1 MTAAAKDSHSPSA
14 ESAMLPSPRR
24 HRVLEVLFSFRV
36 GGSEVVG
43 LELAQQLAR
52 AGAQVLCT
60 ALDGMDGP
68 LREQCARYEIP
79 VVDLGLP
86 VRNALGRNGLSL
98 RLADR
103 LRELALDAIHLQHF
117 LALNKLGL
125 PARLAGVPRIVVTE
139 HSDAQLRDSAAG
151 RLRLRLNWRL
161 AHRITV
167 IHPGLREYL
176 RADIGIPPERVAVIP
191 NGVDTQRWQRS
202 DRDER
207 RAALGIGPEF
217 VFVFVGRVEPVK
229 DVPGLIRAFLQTSP
243 RFAGPARLVVV
254 GDGSEMS
261 ICRGLLDAHPLK
273 DRVVLAGQQS
283 DTRPYL
289 AAADAFVM
297 NSRSEGTP
305 RALVEAMCMG
315 LPAICTAVG
324 GIPEL
329 LDDRGW
335 LTRSGDGPGL
345 ESALLDAVEQRE
357 KRVQFG
363 LRAKHYIQSR
373 YDYREIVRQ
382 YQDVL
387 GLGAVPA
394 ANAHT
399 LG

>member
-1 MTAAAKDSHSPSA
+1 MAPF
-14 ESAMLPSPRR
+14 PRR
-24 HRVLEVLFSFRV
+24 QRVLEVLFSFRV

-43 LELAQQLAR
+43 LELAQQLSR
-52 AGAQVLCT
+52 AGAEVLCT

-68 LREQCARYEIP
+68 LREQCARFEIP

-98 RLADR
+98 RLANR
-103 LRELALDAIHLQHF
+103 LRGLQLDAIHLQHF

-139 HSDAQLRDSAAG
+139 HSEAQLRESAAG
-151 RLRLRLNWRL
+151 RLRLLLNWRL
-161 AHRITV
+161 AHQITV

-176 RADIGIPPERVAVIP
+176 RADIGIPLERIAVIP
-191 NGVDTQRWQRS
+191 NGIDTQRWQRS
-202 DRDER
+202 DREER

-217 VFVFVGRVEPVK
+217 VFLFVGRVEAVK
-229 DVPGLIRAFLQTSP
+229 DVPGLIRAFLNAAP
-243 RFAGPARLVVV
+243 RFTRPAKLMVV
-254 GDGSEMS
+254 GDGSDMS
-261 ICRGLLDAHPLK
+261 ICRALLQGHPLQ
-273 DRVVLAGQQS
+273 DRVVLAGQQP
-283 DTRPYL
+283 DTRLYL

-324 GIPEL
+324 GVPEL
-329 LDDRGW
+329 LDGRGW
-335 LTRSGDGPGL
+335 LTRSGDGPCL
-345 ESALLDAVEQRE
+345 ESTLLDAVAHEG

-387 GLGAVPA
+387 GLGASPTA
-394 ANAHT
+394 DAQT

>member
-1 MTAAAKDSHSPSA
+1 MIAP
-14 ESAMLPSPRR
+14 AMAPGPRR
-24 HRVLEVLFSFRV
+24 QRVLEVLFSFRV

-43 LELAQQLAR
+43 LELAHELSR
-52 AGAQVLCT
+52 AGADVLCT
-60 ALDGMDGP
+60 ALDGVDGP
-68 LREQCARYEIP
+68 LREQCARFEIP

-86 VRNALGRNGLSL
+86 VRNPLGRNGLSL
-98 RLADR
+98 RLANR
-103 LRELALDAIHLQHF
+103 LRDLQLDAIHLQHF

-139 HSDAQLRDSAAG
+139 HSEAQLRESSAG

-176 RADIGIPPERVAVIP
+176 RADIGIPRERVDVIP
-191 NGVDTQRWQRS
+191 NGIDIQRWQRS
-202 DRDER
+202 DREAR
-207 RAALGIGPEF
+207 RAALGIGSEF

-229 DVPGLIRAFLQTSP
+229 DVPGLIRAFLHAAP
-243 RFAGPARLVVV
+243 RFAGPAKLVIV
-254 GDGSEMS
+254 GDGSDMS
-261 ICRGLLDAHPLK
+261 FCRALLDGHPLR

-283 DTRPYL
+283 DTRLYL

-315 LPAICTAVG
+315 VPAICTAVG

-329 LDDRGW
+329 LDGRGW
-335 LTRSGDGPGL
+335 LTRSGDGPSL
-345 ESALLDAVEQRE
+345 ESALLDAVEHRE

-363 LRAKHYIQSR
+363 LRATHYIQSR

-387 GLGAVPA
+387 GLGSHA
-394 ANAHT
+394 
-399 LG
+399 

>member
-1 MTAAAKDSHSPSA
+1 MIAPAMPAKSPSREDA
-14 ESAMLPSPRR
+14 DAPFHRR
-24 HRVLEVLFSFRV
+24 QRVLEVLFSFRV

-43 LELAQQLAR
+43 LELAHQISR
-52 AGAQVLCT
+52 AGAEVMCT
-60 ALDGMDGP
+60 ALDGIDGP
-68 LREQCARYEIP
+68 LREQCARFEIP

-86 VRNALGRNGLSL
+86 LRNALGRNGLSL
-98 RLADR
+98 RLASR
-103 LRELALDAIHLQHF
+103 LRQLRLDAIHLHHF

-139 HSDAQLRDSAAG
+139 HSEAQLRESAAG

-176 RADIGIPPERVAVIP
+176 RADIGIPFERVAVIS
-191 NGVDTQRWQRS
+191 NGIDTRRWQRS

-207 RAALGIGPEF
+207 RTALGIADEF
-217 VFVFVGRVEPVK
+217 AFLFVGRVEPVK
-229 DVPGLIRAFLQTSP
+229 DVPGLIRAFLQAAP
-243 RFAGPARLVVV
+243 RFARPARLIVV
-254 GDGSEMS
+254 GDGSEMPA
-261 ICRGLLDAHPLK
+261 CRALLEGHPMR
-273 DRVVLAGQQS
+273 DRVTLAGQQP
-283 DTRPYL
+283 DTRLYL

-305 RALVEAMCMG
+305 RAMIEAMCMG

-324 GIPEL
+324 GVPEL
-329 LDDRGW
+329 LDGRGW

-345 ESALLDAVEQRE
+345 ESALLEAVAHEE

-373 YDYREIVRQ
+373 YDYREVVRQ

-387 GLGAVPA
+387 GLGASPA
-394 ANAHT
+394 ADAQT
-399 LG
+399 PG

>member
-1 MTAAAKDSHSPSA
+1 MPSHSPLQ
-14 ESAMLPSPRR
+14 ESAVAPYSARQ
-24 HRVLEVLFSFRV
+24 RVLEVLFSFRV

-52 AGAQVLCT
+52 AGAEVLCT
-60 ALDGMDGP
+60 ALDGVDGP
-68 LREQCARYEIP
+68 LREQCARFDIP
-79 VVDLGLP
+79 VIDLGLP
-86 VRNALGRNGLSL
+86 IRNVLGRNGLSL
-98 RLADR
+98 RLANR
-103 LRELALDAIHLQHF
+103 LRELQLDAIHLQHF

-125 PARLAGVPRIVVTE
+125 PARIAGVPRIVVTE
-139 HSDAQLRDSAAG
+139 HSEAQLRDSVAG

-161 AHRITV
+161 AHQITV

-176 RADIGIPPERVAVIP
+176 RADIGIPPERVTVIP
-191 NGVDTQRWQRS
+191 NGIDTQRWHRS

-207 RAALGIGPEF
+207 RAALGIGSEF
-217 VFVFVGRVEPVK
+217 VFLFVGRVEPVK
-229 DVPGLIRAFLQTSP
+229 DVPGLIRAFLQASP
-243 RFAGPARLVVV
+243 RFTKPAKLVVV

-261 ICRGLLDAHPLK
+261 ICRALLEEHPVRE
-273 DRVVLAGQQS
+273 RVVLAGEQS
-283 DTRPYL
+283 DTRAFF

-329 LDDRGW
+329 LDGRGW
-335 LTRSGDGPGL
+335 LIQSGDRLSL
-345 ESALLDAVEQRE
+345 ESALLDAVADEE
-357 KRVQFG
+357 KGVQFG
-363 LRAKHYIQSR
+363 VRAKHFIQAR

-387 GLGAVPA
+387 GLGASLAVGRHA
-394 ANAHT
+394 
-399 LG
+399 

>member
-1 MTAAAKDSHSPSA
+1 MTAPAIGSHSPSL
-14 ESAMLPSPRR
+14 ESEGAPAQRR
-24 HRVLEVLFSFRV
+24 QRVLQVLFSFRV

-43 LELAQQLAR
+43 LELAQQLSR

-68 LREQCARYEIP
+68 LREQCARFEIP

-98 RLADR
+98 RLANR
-103 LRELALDAIHLQHF
+103 LRELQLDAIHLHHF

-139 HSDAQLRDSAAG
+139 HSEAQLRNSAAG

-161 AHRITV
+161 AHRVTV

-176 RADIGIPPERVAVIP
+176 RADIGIPLERVAIIP
-191 NGVDTQRWQRS
+191 NGIDTQRWQRS
-202 DRDER
+202 DREQR

-217 VFVFVGRVEPVK
+217 VFLFVGRVEPVK
-229 DVPGLIRAFLQTSP
+229 DVPGLIRAFLHAVP
-243 RFAGPARLVVV
+243 RFARPATLIVV
-254 GDGSEMS
+254 GDGSDMS
-261 ICRGLLDAHPLK
+261 ICRALLAGHPLK
-273 DRVVLAGQQS
+273 DRVVLAGQQA

-315 LPAICTAVG
+315 LPGICTAVG
-324 GIPEL
+324 GVPEL
-329 LDDRGW
+329 LDGRGW
-335 LTRSGDGPGL
+335 LTRRGDGPCL
-345 ESALLDAVEQRE
+345 ESTLLDAVAHEE
-357 KRVQFG
+357 KGVEFG

-387 GLGAVPA
+387 GLGSHA
-394 ANAHT
+394 
-399 LG
+399 

>member
-1 MTAAAKDSHSPSA
+1 M
-14 ESAMLPSPRR
+14 
-24 HRVLEVLFSFRV
+24 
-36 GGSEVVG
+36 
-43 LELAQQLAR
+43 
-52 AGAQVLCT
+52 
-60 ALDGMDGP
+60 
-68 LREQCARYEIP
+68 
-79 VVDLGLP
+79 
-86 VRNALGRNGLSL
+86 
-98 RLADR
+98 
-103 LRELALDAIHLQHF
+103 
-117 LALNKLGL
+117 
-125 PARLAGVPRIVVTE
+125 
-139 HSDAQLRDSAAG
+139 
-151 RLRLRLNWRL
+151 
-161 AHRITV
+161 
-167 IHPGLREYL
+167 
-176 RADIGIPPERVAVIP
+176 
-191 NGVDTQRWQRS
+191 
-202 DRDER
+202 
-207 RAALGIGPEF
+207 
-217 VFVFVGRVEPVK
+217 
-229 DVPGLIRAFLQTSP
+229 
-243 RFAGPARLVVV
+243 

-261 ICRGLLDAHPLK
+261 ICRGLLDGHPLK